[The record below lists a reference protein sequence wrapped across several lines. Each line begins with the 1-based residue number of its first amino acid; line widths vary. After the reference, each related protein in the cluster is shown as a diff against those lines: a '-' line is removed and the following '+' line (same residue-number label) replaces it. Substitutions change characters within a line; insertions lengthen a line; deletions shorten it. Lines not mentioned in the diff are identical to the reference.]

1 MDQAA
6 DVFKLNED
14 QALLS
19 SLKAAGLGGQTDK
32 VNELSV
38 KFEEHSEQLQEVIM
52 SSVLLGSIA
61 VCSVRCDLLL
71 CLCQSRRFG
80 QRHYVFGL
88 CVCLCVRTYMSVYIH
103 TCVCVPVWRYSPAGF
118 LLHIQFV
125 ISAVCLCI
133 GHIGE
138 PCENG

>member
-38 KFEEHSEQLQEVIM
+38 KFEEHSEQLQEVIV
-52 SSVLLGSIA
+52 SPVLLGSIA
-61 VCSVRCDLLL
+61 VYSVRCDLLL
-71 CLCQSRRFG
+71 CLCQS
-80 QRHYVFGL
+80 
-88 CVCLCVRTYMSVYIH
+88 
-103 TCVCVPVWRYSPAGF
+103 
-118 LLHIQFV
+118 
-125 ISAVCLCI
+125 
-133 GHIGE
+133 
-138 PCENG
+138 

>member
-19 SLKAAGLGGQTDK
+19 SLKAAGLSGQTDK

-38 KFEEHSEQLQEVIM
+38 KFEEHSEQLQEVIV
-52 SSVLLGSIA
+52 SPVLLGSIA

-71 CLCQSRRFG
+71 CLCQSRRLG
-80 QRHYVFGL
+80 RRHYVFGL
-88 CVCLCVRTYMSVYIH
+88 CVRLCVRTYMSAYIH
-103 TCVCVPVWRYSPAGF
+103 MCVPVWRYSPAVF